1 MTDRENIRLL
11 LELFIDQYNGNSI
24 EVAKKDA
31 LLINIE
37 STLNNKNTIDYYSRI
52 RNFNKGGCF
61 ALESCIE
68 QIAAT
73 FNIKVENKLV
83 KSNFDCIL
91 SNKAYNLPIKY
102 DEYSIVEG

>member
-31 LLINIE
+31 LINTKIIPKIE
-37 STLNNKNTIDYYSRI
+37 SAIGYHART
-52 RNFNKGGCF
+52 RNLHKGECI
-61 ALESCIE
+61 ALEFCIE

-73 FNIKVENKLV
+73 FNIKIENKLV
-83 KSNFDCIL
+83 KSNFDYIL
-91 SNKAYNLPIKY
+91 SDKTYNLPI
-102 DEYSIVEG
+102 EYNEYFLEED

>member
-1 MTDRENIRLL
+1 MTDRENVRLL

-61 ALESCIE
+61 ALEPCIE

-73 FNIKVENKLV
+73 FDIKIKNKLV
-83 KSNFDCIL
+83 KSNFDYIL
-91 SNKAYNLPIKY
+91 SDKAYNFPI
-102 DEYSIVEG
+102 EYYEYHIIN